1 MEALRVRVYNVH
13 FGDAVLV
20 SVPERTAG
28 GGATVRHLLIDVGK
42 VDSDL
47 PDDDDSVFE
56 PALRDVQQ
64 ALGGRP
70 IDLYVMTH
78 EHMDHVR
85 GLRYATRPPLNL
97 ALKARYAWLTRSAQP
112 GYYDAF
118 PDAQRKKRLAEATL
132 WGIARAL
139 AAAPERRLPLV
150 RRLLE
155 VNALGTAD
163 YVDHLRT
170 IAPPQR
176 TFYVDRTTALSG
188 KHPFRE
194 ARLRVWAPERDT
206 SDYYGQFQPMAF
218 GADAPGAPGRSEPG
232 PPPPPPP
239 PPPPLPPAG
248 VDASAFYQRVDQ
260 RERGAIDNLLAID
273 RAANNTSIV
282 FTLTWRGWR
291 LLFTGDAEQRSWR
304 TMHKFGRLR
313 PVHFLKVSH
322 HGSGTGLPPGG
333 LLDAVLPGEARR
345 DPVDGRPRTAVVSTW
360 PETYSGV
367 PDGPTLAAIGARA
380 TLLSTTSDAQRP
392 FVDVELGE
400 DGTVA
405 LPA

>member
-1 MEALRVRVYNVH
+1 MDALRVRVYNVH

-20 SVPERTAG
+20 SVPERTASG
-28 GGATVRHLLIDVGK
+28 GSTLRHLLLDVGK
-42 VDSDL
+42 VNSDL

-64 ALGGRP
+64 ALGGKP

-85 GLRYATRPPLNL
+85 GLRYVSRPPLNL

-112 GYYDAF
+112 DYYDAF
-118 PDAQRKKRLAEATL
+118 PDARQKKRLAEATL
-132 WGIARAL
+132 RGVERAL
-139 AAAPERRLPLV
+139 RAAPERHLPLL
-150 RRLLE
+150 RSLLE

-176 TFYVDRTTALSG
+176 TFYVDRETALSG

-194 ARLRVWAPERDT
+194 ARLRVWAPERNT
-206 SDYYGQFQPMAF
+206 ADYYGQFQPMAF
-218 GADAPGAPGRSEPG
+218 GADAPGDAPVPEAPDQL
-232 PPPPPPP
+232 PPLPPL
-239 PPPPLPPAG
+239 LPPAG
-248 VDASAFYQRVDQ
+248 VDASAFYQLVDQ

-282 FTLTWRGWR
+282 FTLAWRGWR
-291 LLFTGDAEQRSWR
+291 LLFSGDAEQRSWR
-304 TMHKFGRLR
+304 TMHKFGRLQ

-333 LLDAVLPGEARR
+333 LLDAILPGDARR
-345 DPVDGRPRTAVVSTW
+345 DPVDGRSRTAVVCTW

-367 PDGPTLAAIGARA
+367 PDGPSLGAIGARA
-380 TLLSTTSDAQRP
+380 TLLSTASDAHRP
-392 FVDVELGE
+392 FVDVELRE
-400 DGTVA
+400 DGTVD
-405 LPA
+405 LPV